1 MSDNWVVQHLLQAVD
16 TWNRTLTE
24 IFGLLSVSPEQFRGG
39 GIWKVIVRINEVMQ
53 GTGLALLV
61 LFFVWGLA
69 HEGFETR
76 NLQRPEHLL
85 RLFLRFAFAK
95 GLVTYALPLMQAVF
109 GVMQGMISDVAQ
121 QAGVTAGE
129 AAVLPQ
135 EMISAVEQASFFQSV
150 PLWSVTLIGA
160 LFVTVLSFV
169 MILTVYGRFFRLYF
183 YTALAPVPLA
193 AFASEAT
200 QNTAKSFL
208 KSYFAVCLEG
218 VVIMLACVI
227 FSAFVSQ
234 APSFDQDIN
243 TVTGIWM
250 YLCALIFNML
260 VLVGAVKASDR
271 VVREMMGI

>member
-193 AFASEAT
+193 AFASETT
-200 QNTAKSFL
+200 QNMAKSFL